1 MKRLTALL
9 TALLLVFSCAAAE
22 GPEVFSYDYDLKLG
36 LDPGAF
42 PLADRHRMQGFAD
55 LLDSLAFKGNF
66 ATCPDTRS
74 SEMHLE
80 LIPEANP
87 KAAVSLQMRFLPWW
101 WRVSSSLLGPEEN
114 SISFMPEG
122 FMAFAYRAWFTFL
135 IPLTPVMLL
144 YPDST
149 LAPIR
154 ELAAIWKEEAGMPEQ
169 GRSLTVNRETL
180 ERIAE
185 RWREAF
191 RTNTVITDWIDAVCQ
206 PKIGDYESLESEMT
220 MIPELLGM
228 VAGNGGLTVASEGE
242 WIRCT
247 NENGDV
253 IFGERTYDN
262 GYECFL
268 TPPPCGGYYV
278 PSFRIL
284 REKTDKGTNCSL
296 EIAWERPSM
305 PNSGWEEGGYES
317 EEEAGEAY
325 EPEEETEGRLPDTL
339 VKLKLA
345 AEGLPEE
352 INSDASF
359 TGTADCEGI
368 LLPNFH
374 LRMTGETKAAGD
386 LGIGIYPAEGA
397 GEAPVMS
404 CEGTV
409 KRVQRS
415 EPLDFYIGDVVTDFR
430 VFTLSDQ
437 SLSELVNSVR
447 DYFLTGA
454 LEFVAAVPTS
464 GIQSIL
470 DTLEQY
476 GILQT
481 LMAQ

>member
-1 MKRLTALL
+1 MKRLAAALL
-9 TALLLVFSCAAAE
+9 ALLLVFSCAAAE
-22 GPEVFSYDYDLKLG
+22 EPEVFAYDYDLKLG

-42 PLADRHRMQGFAD
+42 PLAERHRMQGFAE
-55 LLDSLAFKGNF
+55 LLDSLAFRGNF
-66 ATCPDTRS
+66 ATCPGTRS
-74 SEMHLE
+74 SDMHLE

-122 FMAFAYRAWFTFL
+122 FMAFAYRSWFTFM

-169 GRSLTVNRETL
+169 GGSRTADRETL

-191 RTNTVITDWIDAVCQ
+191 QTNTVITDWFAAVCQ
-206 PKIGDYESLESEMT
+206 PKIGEYETLESEMT
-220 MIPELLGM
+220 VIPDLLGM
-228 VAGNGGLTVASEGE
+228 VTGDGGLTVAWEGE

-247 NENGDV
+247 NEDGDV
-253 IFGERTYDN
+253 IFGERKYEN

-284 REKTDKGTNCSL
+284 REKTEKGIRCSL
-296 EIAWERPSM
+296 EAAWERPSM
-305 PNSGWEEGGYES
+305 PNTGWEEGDYES
-317 EEEAGEAY
+317 EEEDGEAY
-325 EPEEETEGRLPDTL
+325 EPEEETESRLPDTL
-339 VKLKLA
+339 VKLKLT

-352 INSDASF
+352 INSDAAF
-359 TGTADCEGI
+359 TGTAECEGI
-368 LLPNFH
+368 LLPNFR
-374 LRMTGETKAAGD
+374 LRMAGESKKEGD
-386 LGIGIYPAEGA
+386 LKIGIYPAESA
-397 GEAPVMS
+397 GEAPVFT

-409 KRVQRS
+409 KRVPR
-415 EPLDFYIGDVVTDFR
+415 EAPLDYLIGDVATDFNI
-430 VFTLSDQ
+430 FTLSDQ
-437 SLSELVNSVR
+437 SLSTLVNSVR
-447 DYFLTGA
+447 DYFVTGVI
-454 LEFVAAVPTS
+454 EFVAAVPTS

-470 DTLEQY
+470 DSLEQY

-481 LMAQ
+481 LIAQ

>member
-1 MKRLTALL
+1 MKRLTAALL
-9 TALLLVFSCAAAE
+9 ALLLVFSCAAAE
-22 GPEVFSYDYDLKLG
+22 GPEVFSYDYDLKLK

-55 LLDSLAFKGNF
+55 LLDSLAFKGNY
-66 ATCPDTRS
+66 ADCPWNRS
-74 SEMHLE
+74 QELHLE
-80 LIPEANP
+80 LIPETNP

-114 SISFMPEG
+114 SISFQPKG
-122 FMAFAYRAWFTFL
+122 FMAFAYRSWFTFM
-135 IPLTPVMLL
+135 IPLTPLMLL

-154 ELAAIWKEEAGMPEQ
+154 ELTAIWEAEAGMPEP
-169 GRSLTVNRETL
+169 GRSLTADRETL

-185 RWREAF
+185 KWREAF
-191 RTNTVITDWIDAVCQ
+191 RTNTVITDWINAVCQ
-206 PKIGDYESLESEMT
+206 PKIGEYESLESEMT

-228 VAGNGGLTVASEGE
+228 VAGDGGLTVTAEGE

-247 NENGDV
+247 NEDGDV
-253 IFGERTYDN
+253 IFGERETED

-268 TPPPCGGYYV
+268 APPPCGGYYV

-284 REKTDKGTNCSL
+284 REKTDKGIHCSL
-296 EIAWERPSM
+296 EVAWERPAM
-305 PNSGWEEGGYES
+305 PNSGWEEGDSES
-317 EEEAGEAY
+317 EEEAYESEEA
-325 EPEEETEGRLPDTL
+325 EGRLPDTL

-345 AEGLPEE
+345 AESLPEE

-359 TGTADCEGI
+359 TGTAECEGI
-368 LLPNFH
+368 LLPNFR

-386 LGIGIYPAEGA
+386 LKIGVYPMEGN
-397 GEAPVMS
+397 GEAPVFT

-409 KRVQRS
+409 KRVPRDT
-415 EPLDFYIGDVVTDFR
+415 PLDFYIGDVVTDFR
-430 VFTLSDQ
+430 IFTLSDQ

-447 DYFLTGA
+447 DSFVTGVI
-454 LEFVAAVPTS
+454 EFVAAVPTT

-481 LMAQ
+481 LIAQ